1 MKRTLYGILALV
13 LLLGAFL
20 AGSWHESV
28 KRIHDSTAAGR
39 KILYYVDPMHP
50 AYKSDKPGIAPDC
63 GMELVPVY
71 EDGSMGGPGG
81 SPPGPAGTVA
91 VGLEKQQLIGVKVGD
106 VTRKPITRVLRA
118 LGRVVADE
126 TRLYRVTA
134 YAQGW
139 IEEALLNSAGSL
151 VRRDEVLA
159 TFYAREFLAAQ
170 QAYFYALDARDRFLA
185 QKASDAQMASTNV
198 QIQQSTDTLRGL
210 GMTTTQIQELAH
222 TRERTY
228 TIEIRSPATGFI
240 LVRNVS
246 KGQRFQ
252 AGDELYRIADIARIW
267 VLADIFKSEAEH
279 LTPGTVARVS
289 LPEEPKTYGAK
300 VSEVL
305 PQFDDNSRTLKIRL
319 EMDNPG
325 YTLRPG
331 MFVDV
336 EFPVQRPPA
345 ITVPADAVVD
355 SGTKKTVYVVK
366 GDGVFE
372 PRRVETGWRA
382 GNQVEIVKGL
392 MPGEKIVVSGA
403 FLIDSESRMKAA
415 AAGMYGETDECPV
428 CGMDVDQTRAKAAG
442 LTSEFRG
449 QTYYFCADEDKV
461 KFDKEPMKYTWKSD
475 KGPATPAGKRMSEV
489 QWEGG
494 KAKEKASAPIGH
506 ANPPTPPVSKS
517 GPR

>member
-1 MKRTLYGILALV
+1 MKRTLYGVIAAF
-13 LLLGAFL
+13 LLLIAFL
-20 AGSWHESV
+20 VGSWHG
-28 KRIHDSTAAGR
+28 RLNPTHDSTAGAR

-81 SPPGPAGTVA
+81 APAGPAGTVA
-91 VGLEKQQLIGVKVGD
+91 ISPDRQQLIGVKVGE
-106 VTRKPITRVLRA
+106 VTRKPITRILRT
-118 LGRVVADE
+118 LGRVAADE
-126 TRLYRVTA
+126 TRIYRVTA
-134 YAQGW
+134 YTQGW
-139 IEEALLNSAGSL
+139 IEEAMLNSAGSL

-185 QKASDAQMASTNV
+185 QKASDAQMSSTNV

-210 GMTTTQIQELAH
+210 GMTNTQIQELAR

-228 TIEIRSPATGFI
+228 TIEVRSPAAGFI

-267 VLADIFKSEAEH
+267 VLADVFKSEAEN
-279 LTPGTVARVS
+279 LTPGIVARVS
-289 LPEEPKTYGAK
+289 LPEEPKTYAAK
-300 VSEVL
+300 VSQVL
-305 PQFDDNSRTLKIRL
+305 PQFDDNSRTLKFRL

-325 YTLRPG
+325 YNLRPG

-345 ITVPADAVVD
+345 ITVPVDAVVD
-355 SGTKKTVYVVK
+355 AGVKKVVYVAK

-372 PRRVETGWRA
+372 PRKVETGWRA
-382 GNQVEIVKGL
+382 GDQVEIVKGL
-392 MPGEKIVVSGA
+392 MPGERIVVSGT

-415 AAGMYGETDECPV
+415 AAGIYGETSEDPV
-428 CGMDVDQTRAKAAG
+428 CGMDVDQGKTKAAG
-442 LTSEFRG
+442 LTVEYKG
-449 QTYYFCADEDKV
+449 QTYFFCSDECKMS
-461 KFDKEPMKYTWKSD
+461 FDKEPAKYSSKSNTD
-475 KGPATPAGKRMSEV
+475 AVTPAGQRLREV
-489 QWEGG
+489 EWKGG
-494 KAKEKASAPIGH
+494 KARSPEGH
-506 ANPPTPPVSKS
+506 EHSHPSPDGAAA
-517 GPR
+517 R